1 MTIRELRER
10 ARNEPQGIC
19 RIFPYIIQDSA
30 GLGAGMQQVQG
41 LYYKGF
47 LLPASLPEENH

>member
-10 ARNEPQGIC
+10 AGMSR
-19 RIFPYIIQDSA
+19 RFPYIIQDSA

>member
-10 ARNEPQGIC
+10 
-19 RIFPYIIQDSA
+19 A

-47 LLPASLPEENH
+47 LLPASLSEENHLGRHQESEKEM